1 MMPTGGIPPA
11 DAIQGSLPDLITGLD
26 LPRVPQQARSRQK
39 RDALLAAASQL
50 FEQRG
55 YEAVTADEIAA
66 AAQVSIGTFYS
77 YFRNK
82 RQVFLTLMAACVEWL
97 AGLNIAG
104 IDLSGDAR
112 TAIRAV
118 VDRAM
123 NRDELSYGMRRA
135 WVELLP
141 RDPEIAAFDRQI
153 NTLVYAQILIAARR
167 AVAAGI
173 THPDLDLEATCWAVA
188 ILLDRAWQIEPLPG
202 TVPAET
208 LTRAHHALA
217 DVVYHALIRETPR

>member
-1 MMPTGGIPPA
+1 MATGGIPPA
-11 DAIQGSLPDLITGLD
+11 EMSEGSLPDLIAGLD

-39 RDALLAAASQL
+39 RDALLAAASHL

-66 AAQVSIGTFYS
+66 TAEVSIGTFYS

-82 RQVFLTLMAACVEWL
+82 RQVFLTLMAACIEWL
-97 AGLNIAG
+97 TGLNIAG
-104 IDLSGDAR
+104 IDLSGDSRA
-112 TAIRAV
+112 AIRAMV
-118 VDRAM
+118 ERAM
-123 NRDELSYGMRRA
+123 TRDELSYGMRRA

-153 NTLVYAQILIAARR
+153 NSLVYTQILIAARR
-167 AVAAGI
+167 AAAAGL

-188 ILLDRAWQIEPLPG
+188 ILLDRAWQIEPSPR
-202 TVPAET
+202 TVPPET
-208 LTRAHHALA
+208 LTRTHTALA
-217 DVVYHALIRETPR
+217 DRVYHALIREAPR